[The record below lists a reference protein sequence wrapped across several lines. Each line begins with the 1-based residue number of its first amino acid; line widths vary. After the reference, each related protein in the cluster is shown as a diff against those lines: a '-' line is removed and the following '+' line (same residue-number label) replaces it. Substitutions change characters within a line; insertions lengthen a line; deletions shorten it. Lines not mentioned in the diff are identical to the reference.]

1 MGEARTAGA
10 TSAEMR
16 VFLVKCIVVVEFSV
30 EVEAVK
36 IYDWWTRKSMN
47 WQNLSNVVESRGKD
61 SENGA
66 MLGVELIER

>member
-1 MGEARTAGA
+1 VTGEARTAGA
-10 TSAEMR
+10 TSAEIR
-16 VFLVKCIVVVEFSV
+16 VFVKCIVVVEFKV

-36 IYDWWTRKSMN
+36 IYDWWTGKSMN